1 MPGNLLFHC
10 TYPGCSVLTMG
21 TFCVHH
27 ETPVVR
33 EFVRGRPWLCPDQG
47 PTALLVRRQRRSGAR
62 IGSG

>member
-33 EFVRGRPWLCPDQG
+33 EFVRGRPWLCPD
-47 PTALLVRRQRRSGAR
+47 
-62 IGSG
+62 